1 LTFIDAPSVK
11 NHYSRRFVNL
21 PTLFSWRRRR
31 SHFVPR
37 RSCRSRLDES
47 LFCRKNASDVN
58 DCAAFQLCSDQS
70 GIELATL
77 QACVKTCL
85 HYFHVPPSLFLND
98 ANRARTWCS
107 HGNDRASYKQSEK
120 SDESARY
127 MLCSSWYFQ
136 PDPFSIFKFYSLWT
150 WFASKPSSLSP
161 YPRRTNLVLLWF
173 RLSAQFV
180 LFVCLFFSLKK
191 FNFRLCKVILLTE
204 HNNFQPCSTW
214 LRCQV
219 ILTVYQALKRREIA
233 QVS

>member
-1 LTFIDAPSVK
+1 MSFA
-11 NHYSRRFVNL
+11 SRWIAILSKECVRCQWLRCFSALFWPVGNRTRNL
-21 PTLFSWRRRR
+21 ASLRENLSALL
-31 SHFVPR
+31 PR
-37 RSCRSRLDES
+37 
-47 LFCRKNASDVN
+47 
-58 DCAAFQLCSDQS
+58 
-70 GIELATL
+70 
-77 QACVKTCL
+77 
-85 HYFHVPPSLFLND
+85 PPIPFLND

-219 ILTVYQALKRREIA
+219 ILTVYQALKRHEIA